1 MKHKPVLIKG
11 TDLYNRLFSDSDW
24 HEPELADALG
34 LETKQVEG
42 VDLVNWTPE
51 ACDAWWIVRWPEHV
65 TSPSY
70 NEDATYGQIRPQ
82 DFDAYVKDGAI
93 VYGEPEERKGE

>member
-24 HEPELADALG
+24 HEPELADTLC
-34 LETKQVEG
+34 LETNTDAEG
-42 VDLVNWTPE
+42 FEAVDWTDR
-51 ACDAWWIVRWPEHV
+51 ALTAWWIVTWPEHV

-70 NEDATYGQIRPQ
+70 NGDATYSLIRSQ

-93 VYGEPEERKGE
+93 VYGEVN